1 MSNNELLKR
10 CLKDN
15 IPIVRKQTSKLI
27 LSLIDKHK
35 FNSFLEIGTAYG
47 YSCSLWLESNQLQKI
62 VSLEKN
68 FGNYSIAKKYLNDE
82 RLELI
87 NIDAFEYHPKTKF
100 DIIFLDGPKSHQ
112 EILVQKYLNYLNENG
127 VMVIDNL
134 YLKKFDKLALD
145 KLSKNQLKLIQK
157 INKFKLWLQQG
168 IVGYKFKLYDIDD
181 GVGVLVKNAK

>member
-10 CLKDN
+10 CLEDN
-15 IPIVRKQTSKLI
+15 IPIVRKQTSELI
-27 LSLIDKHK
+27 LSLIDKNK
-35 FNSFLEIGTAYG
+35 SNSLLEIGTAYG
-47 YSCSLWLESNQLQKI
+47 YSCSLWLKINQLQKI

-68 FGNYSIAKKYLNDE
+68 FDNYSIAKKYLNDE

-87 NIDAFEYHPKTKF
+87 NIDAFEYHPIYKF

-127 VMVIDNL
+127 IMVIDNL
-134 YLKKFDKLALD
+134 YLKKFDKLAVD

-157 INKFKLWLQQG
+157 IDKFKLWLQQG
-168 IVGYKFKLYDIDD
+168 VVGYKFTLYDIDD
-181 GVGVLVKNAK
+181 GVGVLVKNAN